1 MTRTLKGCLIGL
13 TLIGLSSF
21 ASAEFY
27 RYVDKEGKVLYTDN
41 LANVPEDQR
50 PAVDQFDDL
59 YPDPTPENETEANL
73 PKGDLKESEK
83 TDVKETVGASEENLE
98 AWEQRLNATGVKLR
112 KEYESLMQRKEGL
125 DKPIDAGLELPER
138 KALAEEKRAFN
149 KQIEDYEKRR
159 QAFDEEAA
167 AYNTRVEKEAQAT
180 EAEEE

>member
-27 RYVDKEGKVLYTDN
+27 RYVDKEGKVLFTDN

-50 PAVDQFDDL
+50 PAVDQFDDF
-59 YPDPTPENETEANL
+59 YPESTPENETEATL
-73 PKGDLKESEK
+73 PEGDLEQSEE
-83 TDVKETVGASEENLE
+83 TDVKETAEALQEDLE
-98 AWEQRLNATGVKLR
+98 VWAQRLNETGVKLR
-112 KEYESLMQRKEGL
+112 KEYESLMQRKEEL
-125 DKPIDAGLELPER
+125 DKPIDAGLSLPER

-159 QAFDEEAA
+159 QAFDEEAE
-167 AYNTRVEKEAQAT
+167 AYNTRVGKEAQAT
-180 EAEEE
+180 KAEEE